1 MNTRPGRGSATV
13 GPGDC
18 TSTRVTRDPA
28 GRAGSYSN
36 SSPLIAGNRP
46 AAPVTS
52 ETPFSSISLMM
63 VPLTEANRIWF
74 LNGTTAATIALSMG
88 PLPSP
93 ARMPPVLEKAM
104 YSPAA

>member
-1 MNTRPGRGSATV
+1 
-13 GPGDC
+13 
-18 TSTRVTRDPA
+18 VTRDPA

-36 SSPLIAGNRP
+36 CSPETTGNLP
-46 AAPVTS
+46 DAPDTS

-63 VPLTEANRIWF
+63 VPLTEANRAWF
-74 LNGTTAATIALSMG
+74 LNGTTAATIALSMD

-93 ARMPPVLEKAM
+93 ARMPPVLMKAM